1 MGKDDAGAIM
11 RLIRNITKDH
21 RGKYGVVRMLRLPDD
36 PGARADVDYALRTL
50 EHHGMV
56 EWGEPK
62 TEGEFFVLMLKDVY
76 AGPALQAYVLAMAD
90 DAAGDVQYG
99 IDIAELMGRAGVNS
113 PFCKRPD

>member
-50 EHHGMV
+50 ERHGMM

-76 AGPALQAYVLAMAD
+76 AGPALKAYALALTD
-90 DAAGDVQYG
+90 DEAGDVAYG
-99 IDIAELMGRAGVNS
+99 KDVAELMDRAGTNS